1 MPTVEQMKMIIVA
14 EESDGLAAAALL
26 GLLAAG
32 AGVAAMVMVTIVA
45 RRARTVDCILLVECR
60 RIVADEWQCEAGVI
74 YWLPGCGAACSIK
87 PSNSQK
93 FSKIR
98 YN

>member
-32 AGVAAMVMVTIVA
+32 AGVVAMVMVTIVA
-45 RRARTVDCILLVECR
+45 RRARTVDCILLWSLTVGLWL
-60 RIVADEWQCEAGVI
+60 ADEWQ
-74 YWLPGCGAACSIK
+74 
-87 PSNSQK
+87 
-93 FSKIR
+93 
-98 YN
+98 

>member
-1 MPTVEQMKMIIVA
+1 MENKMPTVEQMTMIIVA

-74 YWLPGCGAACSIK
+74 YWLPGWVVA
-87 PSNSQK
+87 PPVQFQN
-93 FSKIR
+93 
-98 YN
+98 